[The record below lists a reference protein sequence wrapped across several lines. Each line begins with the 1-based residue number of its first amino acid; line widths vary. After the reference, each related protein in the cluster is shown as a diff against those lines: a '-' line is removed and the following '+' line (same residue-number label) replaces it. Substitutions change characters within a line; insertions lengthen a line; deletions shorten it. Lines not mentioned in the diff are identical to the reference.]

1 MPGLVWLALLVLLAA
16 TVSSAYVPLG
26 AFNSVI
32 NMIIAAIK
40 VSLVLIFFMKLRSSS
55 PLVRLAAGAGIFW
68 LMFMFA
74 LTGADYFTRQVH

>member
-1 MPGLVWLALLVLLAA
+1 MPGLVWFALLVLLAA

-55 PLVRLAAGAGIFW
+55 ALVRLAAGAGLFW

-74 LTGADYFTRQVH
+74 LTATDYFTRQLH